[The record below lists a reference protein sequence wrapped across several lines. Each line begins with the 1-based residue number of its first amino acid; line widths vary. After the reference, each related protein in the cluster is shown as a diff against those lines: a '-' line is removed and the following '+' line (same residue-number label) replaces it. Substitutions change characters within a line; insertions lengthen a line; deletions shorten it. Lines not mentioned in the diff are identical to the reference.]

1 MSSET
6 VPASLPPNKYN
17 EHAWVTGD
25 PEIGH
30 GTWIG
35 PFTLLDGS
43 GGLRIGAGCDISAGA
58 QIYTHSTARRCV
70 SGRAFNDVDRGRTTL
85 GDHVFV
91 GAGAVILMGVTIGDG
106 AVIGAG
112 AVVTG
117 DVGPYTVVAGVPARP
132 IANVIVD
139 GDEVRFESDGRE
151 SDSTSWT

>member
-1 MSSET
+1 MSSNP
-6 VPASLPPNKYN
+6 VPTSPPPNKYN

-25 PEIGH
+25 PEIGG

-43 GGLRIGAGCDISAGA
+43 GGLRIGTGCDISAGA

-70 SGRAFNDVDRGRTTL
+70 SRRAYNDIDRASTTL

-132 IANVIVD
+132 IARVVVE
-139 GDEVRFESDGRE
+139 GGEVRFEYGAGESESAGR
-151 SDSTSWT
+151 T